1 MALKS
6 LSLLAVSKM
15 SNITKK
21 FTKLNQKTM
30 KSEIIL
36 KELYVSHT
44 EPIILCLV
52 KHQEYL
58 FEKCQD
64 LQINRQ
70 QG

>member
-52 KHQEYL
+52 KSHIC
-58 FEKCQD
+58 FT
-64 LQINRQ
+64 
-70 QG
+70 